1 MFLNIFDKNF
11 QFPLL
16 KGGPPVDMLWESPQ
30 IPQNDPKSRFLK
42 ENEGKTVK
50 IGGETLEN
58 RSRTLVRIAWNI
70 LRTLYGPQMVLGH
83 FPYKI
88 PHICSLGA
96 KTIWGPYNVRKTFQ
110 AIPASVLERFLRIFP
125 RFL

>member
-1 MFLNIFDKNF
+1 M
-11 QFPLL
+11 
-16 KGGPPVDMLWESPQ
+16 DMLWGSPQ

-96 KTIWGPYNVRKTFQ
+96 KNDSHRAKMRNFIGK
-110 AIPASVLERFLRIFP
+110 SSIFG
-125 RFL
+125 L